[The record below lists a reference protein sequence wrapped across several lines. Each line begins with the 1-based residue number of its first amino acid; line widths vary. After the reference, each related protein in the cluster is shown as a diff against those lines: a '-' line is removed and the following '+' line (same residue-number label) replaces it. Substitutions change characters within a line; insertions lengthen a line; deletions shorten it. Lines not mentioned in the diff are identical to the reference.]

1 MDGVEVRISLG
12 RDKGA
17 AGIDSLR
24 PLQDVVRALQNMD
37 KDISLK
43 YQNKALAKAAKPGM
57 NALRSN
63 VRQIGSVTGNLLAS
77 VTKRSKKYTN
87 NKKNLPVGVVVVGFR
102 RPTNAPSQ
110 KMATPA
116 FAGGSVLKGPNRAYH
131 SHLVEYGTRQRTPGF
146 KTRNSR
152 RGRYIVGGN
161 IRTIYERKIVYSENK
176 TGILSSFSGRGP
188 FKEKGRGKYPVDF
201 ISVGTVRG
209 APAQH
214 PLLKAFNRSR
224 PQMQSVLDS
233 EMRKA
238 LANAIKELQ
247 AKAP

>member
-1 MDGVEVRISLG
+1 MSDIEVRISLG
-12 RDKGA
+12 KDKGA

-24 PLQDVVRALQNMD
+24 PLQDVVRALQNID
-37 KDISLK
+37 RDISLK

-57 NALRSN
+57 DALRSN
-63 VRQIGSVTGNLLAS
+63 VRQIGQVTGNLLAS
-77 VTKRSKKYTN
+77 VTKRSRKYTN

-102 RPTNAPSQ
+102 RPTNASSQ

-116 FAGGSVLKGPNRAYH
+116 FAGGSVLKGPSRAYH
-131 SHLVEYGTRQRTPGF
+131 SHLVEYGTQA
-146 KTRNSR
+146 R
-152 RGRYIVGGN
+152 RAGKS
-161 IRTIYERKIVYSENK
+161 RTIGRKRVVLGGRLRTIVSREK
-176 TGILSSFSGRGP
+176 QVASTRAILSSFRSRGP
-188 FKEKGRGKYPVDF
+188 FSAGGQYPKDF
-201 ISVGTVRG
+201 IATGTVRG

-214 PLLKAFNRSR
+214 PLQRAFNQSR

-238 LANAIKELQ
+238 LVNAIKEVQ